1 MTFNA
6 TSHGVH
12 LVVVVLLE
20 VAVNVRA
27 RGIQRLVVYHAR
39 ASDIW
44 RGKVGSELLSALG
57 LEVWPVRVKSVVE
70 ALELRTV
77 LRKDVQRR
85 D

>member
-1 MTFNA
+1 MYAIFF
-6 TSHGVH
+6 
-12 LVVVVLLE
+12 L
-20 VAVNVRA
+20 
-27 RGIQRLVVYHAR
+27 
-39 ASDIW
+39 IW

-57 LEVWPVRVKSVVE
+57 LEVWPVRVESVVE